1 MASDEKLGKTMLL
14 PLAEK
19 MAEKFVNENKIDSEA
34 GTDIIDPGLC
44 LLKYLY
50 FNRGSFNEKQVL
62 EVF

>member
-34 GTDIIDPGLC
+34 GTGMINPLFINYIYISTEG
-44 LLKYLY
+44 
-50 FNRGSFNEKQVL
+50 VL
-62 EVF
+62 IKSN